1 MSALLALVFVC
12 ATVAGGLKAGPL
24 AEYVVYPRLLEARG
38 MNGEKLLHIDD
49 KLTLRLEK
57 SSVVAENLVVS
68 TLNVDGQVDTLVDGR
83 EVEKD
88 IYHDKSQ
95 MAAVSVT
102 EQDGAVEV
110 SGALSHTLRIAPLP
124 LMGRSEDGRI
134 AHKVFEI
141 EEPAQYKTDYIVP
154 TERNL
159 WARPSLRQPAKIP
172 DVFTV
177 EMAFVFDPHH
187 KKEFPNERSMLI
199 YAATTTVLV
208 NMRYEATSNPLV
220 QFVLVAV
227 LQGNFFARTV
237 VAPDDLRKSTH
248 DKTYMLSEDTLDNL
262 AKAVHTGQ
270 ISVKADL
277 VTFVTTFDLADIKN
291 GILSN
296 AVLGVAFLG
305 GMCTAHLRVAET
317 EDTPHTFSL
326 VPILVH
332 EWGHSLGMVHDGDKA
347 RYSTPAYKN
356 KICDPREGYTMAPVA
371 NGKRNGEW
379 SLCSLEHL
387 RGFVSTLSQVC
398 LDRTA
403 EKHYRINMTQLPGA
417 AFTKLELCRKTY
429 KGFVDMSVHPKSLN
443 APTCNMFCC
452 PYKYGQCLQVPL
464 MDGMECTHG
473 HHCVKHKCIPKLA
486 HQAPGRAQPP
496 RFLTPSSTTTTT
508 KRTTSTYGPRPT
520 TVRRRTTINSRWW
533 WYPSRSLR
541 SSVAGQ

>member
-12 ATVAGGLKAGPL
+12 ATVAEGLEAGRS

-38 MNGEKLLHIDD
+38 VNGEKLLHIDE

-68 TLNVDGQVDTLVDGR
+68 TLNVNGQVDTLVDGR
-83 EVEKD
+83 GVEKD

-95 MAAVSVT
+95 MAAVSLT
-102 EQDGAVEV
+102 EKDGAVEV
-110 SGALSHTLRIAPLP
+110 SGALGHTLRIAPLS
-124 LMGRSEDGRI
+124 LMGRSEDGQI
-134 AHKVFEI
+134 AHKVFKI

-159 WARPSLRQPAKIP
+159 WARPPLQQAAKIP
-172 DVFTV
+172 EVFTV
-177 EMAFVFDPHH
+177 EMAFIFDPHH

-227 LQGNFFARTV
+227 LQGDFFARTV
-237 VAPDDLRKSTH
+237 VAPDDLRKSSH
-248 DKTYMLSEDTLDNL
+248 KKTYMLSKDTLDNL

-270 ISVKADL
+270 INVKADL
-277 VTFVTTFDLADIKN
+277 VTFVTKFDLASVEK

-305 GMCTAHLRVAET
+305 GMCTSHLRVAET

-332 EWGHSLGMVHDGDKA
+332 EWGHSLGMVHDGDRA
-347 RYSTPAYKN
+347 RYSTQAYRN
-356 KICDPREGYTMAPVA
+356 IICDANDGYTMAPVA

-379 SLCSLEHL
+379 SVCSLEHL

-398 LDRTA
+398 FDRTA

-417 AFTKLELCRKTY
+417 ALTKLELCRKTY
-429 KGFVDMSVHPKSLN
+429 KGFVDMTVHPNYLN
-443 APTCNMFCC
+443 ARTCNVFCC
-452 PYKYGQCLQVPL
+452 PYKYGKCLEVPL
-464 MDGMECTHG
+464 MDGMECAYG
-473 HHCVKHKCIPKLA
+473 YHCVKHKCIPKLA
-486 HQAPGRAQPP
+486 HQAPRRAPP
-496 RFLTPSSTTTTT
+496 NRVLPQSSTTTPTE
-508 KRTTSTYGPRPT
+508 RTTTTYGPRPKT
-520 TVRRRTTINSRWW
+520 PRRRANNSRWW
-533 WYPSRSLR
+533 QYRSGYPRSTG
-541 SSVAGQ
+541 AGQ